1 MAAHNELGKWG
12 EQIAADY
19 LVNKGWKVLHRNWSY
34 EHKDIDIVCYDVS
47 ADEIVFVEVKT
58 RSSREWGEPYEAI
71 NLQKKNN
78 IINAATAYLHEFAL
92 YNRSWRY
99 DGISIVGTPDSTHT
113 IEHTKN
119 IANILDKQAY
129 NQQKRYNKQRPGTW
143 GSCKWRRW

>member
-19 LVNKGWKVLHRNWSY
+19 LVNKGWKVLHRDWSY

-78 IINAATAYLHEFAL
+78 IINAATAYLRFT
-92 YNRSWRY
+92 
-99 DGISIVGTPDSTHT
+99 IVHGAMT
-113 IEHTKN
+113 
-119 IANILDKQAY
+119 AY
-129 NQQKRYNKQRPGTW
+129 L
-143 GSCKWRRW
+143 S